1 MGIFDIFKKQPK
13 KNKYHVFHDS
23 IGDILKL
30 LERKRGLV
38 NGLQTGG
45 SIVDLE
51 FDSLMIER
59 MKLVD
64 LIKNGSIS
72 FLGDEFKNEILKIFD
87 KEETEKDTIQQVW
100 NYLIN
105 EQNKLKKLFS

>member
-1 MGIFDIFKKQPK
+1 MNIFNLFKVKPE
-13 KNKYHVFHDS
+13 KNKYELLYCS
-23 IGDILKL
+23 ILEILKL

-38 NGLQTGG
+38 EGLQSGG

-51 FDSLMIER
+51 FDLLMIER

-64 LIKNGSIS
+64 LIKSGSIS
-72 FLGDEFKNEILKIFD
+72 FLGDEFKNQILEIFN
-87 KEETEKDTIQQVW
+87 KEETGKDRIQHVY

-105 EQNKLKKLFS
+105 EQNKLKKLF

>member
-1 MGIFDIFKKQPK
+1 MGIFNLFKGKPK
-13 KNKYHVFHDS
+13 ENKYELLYGS
-23 IGDILKL
+23 ISEILKL

-38 NGLQTGG
+38 DGLQTGG

-72 FLGDEFKNEILKIFD
+72 FLGNEFKNEILKIFD
-87 KEETEKDTIQQVW
+87 KEETEKDTIQQIC

-105 EQNKLKKLFS
+105 EQNKLKKLF